1 MCEPATIAL
10 GSSLALSGLSAY
22 SQRQQ
27 GKAAQQMANADAD
40 AKEIAGRDAINTSNA
55 QAAIQRQQARQL
67 QGAQAAAFGA
77 GGTDM
82 TSGSSLNIF
91 GDTAANGAL
100 DSGTTITNGI
110 NRANGLNFQADMS
123 RTQGRIDKQQA
134 NMGAGM
140 TLLNAPLQ
148 AFGAYKT
155 FGGGASLFNSGAK
168 ASGGASSGGLF
179 DNLKKSNTAFVG
191 NTGYKGPYTF

>member
-1 MCEPATIAL
+1 MSAY
-10 GSSLALSGLSAY
+10 SAY

-27 GKAAQQMANADAD
+27 GKVAQSMANSQAEAQ
-40 AKEIAGRDAINTSNA
+40 EVAGRDAINTSNA
-55 QAAIQRQQARQL
+55 QAAMQRQEARQL
-67 QGAQAAAFGA
+67 QGAQSAAFGA

>member
-67 QGAQAAAFGA
+67 QGAQAAAFGS

-82 TSGSSLNIF
+82 TSGSALNIF
-91 GDTAANGAL
+91 GDTASNSAL

-155 FGGGASLFNSGAK
+155 FGGGASMFNSGAK
-168 ASGGASSGGLF
+168 TASGSSTANLF
-179 DNLKKSNTAFVG
+179 DNSR
-191 NTGYKGPYTF
+191 KGYTF

>member
-1 MCEPATIAL
+1 MCEPASIVA
-10 GSSLALSGLSAY
+10 GVSLAMSAYSAY

-27 GKAAQQMANADAD
+27 GKVAQSMANSQAEAQ
-40 AKEIAGRDAINTSNA
+40 EVAGRDAINTSNA
-55 QAAIQRQQARQL
+55 QAAMQRQEARQL
-67 QGAQAAAFGA
+67 QGAQSAAFGA

-91 GDTAANGAL
+91 GDTALNGAL

-168 ASGGASSGGLF
+168 TASGSYGASMF
-179 DNLKKSNTAFVG
+179 DNMKKSNTAFVG

>member
-55 QAAIQRQQARQL
+55 QAAMQRQESRRL

-82 TSGSSLNIF
+82 TSGSALNIF
-91 GDTAANGAL
+91 GDTASNSAL

-110 NRANGLNFQADMS
+110 NQANGLNFQADLS
-123 RTQGRIDKQQA
+123 RTQGKIDKQQG
-134 NMGAGM
+134 NMGAGL

-155 FGGGASLFNSGAK
+155 FGGGSSLFNSGAK
-168 ASGGASSGGLF
+168 ATGGSSGASMF

-191 NTGYKGPYTF
+191 NTGYKSPFTF